1 MDSSIA
7 GLKGQIEIGFPEETP
22 RHLRVSIGPGVLK
35 IRPGEREPW
44 VTGTYYDVGGIA
56 KPRVEAEGG
65 FTHISQKGGTLRLG
79 RGVTPNLEL
88 ALGTAHPYA
97 LTLDGGANDIRCDL
111 GGLPLTALAGQ
122 FGAGRIRIDASTPN
136 PVEMERLQ
144 ISTGATD
151 LTVSNLANF
160 NAAEIVIEGG
170 AAAFHL
176 DFGGQLQRDCHA
188 RISTGV
194 ASLTVT
200 LPRGLAARIKA
211 NTALGSIHIGD
222 GFITRS
228 GGYWTEAALQEDGR
242 PVLHLEA
249 NASLGSLK
257 VRVEE

>member
-1 MDSSIA
+1 MDNPAS

-22 RHLRVSIGPGVLK
+22 RRLRVTIGPGILK
-35 IRPGEREPW
+35 IRPGDREPW
-44 VTGTYYDVGGIA
+44 VTGTYYDLGGIA
-56 KPRVEAEGG
+56 QPRVETGG
-65 FTHISQKGGTLRLG
+65 GDTHISQKGGTLRLG

-88 ALGTAHPYA
+88 ALGTAQPYG

-111 GGLPLTALAGQ
+111 GGLPLTDLSGQ

-136 PVEMERLQ
+136 PVLMERLQ

-160 NAAEIVIEGG
+160 NAGEIVIEGG

-176 DFGGQLQRDCHA
+176 DFGGRLQRDCNA

-194 ASLTVT
+194 ASLTIT

-211 NTALGSIHIGD
+211 NTALGSINIGD
-222 GFITRS
+222 GFITRA
-228 GGYWTEAALQEDGR
+228 GGYWTEAALREDG
-242 PVLHLEA
+242 PVLNLEA

-257 VRVEE
+257 IRMEE